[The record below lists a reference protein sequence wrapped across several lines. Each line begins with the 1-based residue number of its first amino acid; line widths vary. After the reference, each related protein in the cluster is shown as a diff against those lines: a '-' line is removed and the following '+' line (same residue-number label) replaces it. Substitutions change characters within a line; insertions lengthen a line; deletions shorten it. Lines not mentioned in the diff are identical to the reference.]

1 MITLKSPDQIKRIE
15 ESCRLLAQLLDN
27 LESFISAE
35 MTTKEIDTYC
45 YNFITKHKG
54 RPAFLNYMGSPA
66 SACISVNEEVIH
78 GIPGK
83 KKI

>member
-54 RPAFLNYMGSPA
+54 RQLSSITWGFLPPRA
-66 SACISVNEEVIH
+66 SL
-78 GIPGK
+78 
-83 KKI
+83 